1 MGKKGFVLYFDS
13 RECLK
18 LLSQEEKGDLLDA
31 LFDYA
36 QASAEG
42 HLELPDQPAMGLG
55 GRMAFT
61 FLAGIIR
68 RDTIKWLEKH
78 ERYAKAAQD
87 RVRREREERRA
98 SVDRDPFFSAGERR
112 RRREEDQC
120 CDQQGSWRYV
130 D

>member
-1 MGKKGFVLYFDS
+1 MGKKGFVLYFDN

-55 GRMAFT
+55 CQMAFT

-120 CDQQGSWRYV
+120 SDRQGAWRYV

>member
-1 MGKKGFVLYFDS
+1 MEKKGFVLYFDS

-18 LLSQEEKGDLLDA
+18 LLSQKEKGDLLDA

-42 HLELPDQPAMGLG
+42 GLDLPDQAGMSPGC
-55 GRMAFT
+55 RMAFI

-87 RVRREREERRA
+87 RVRREREERRG
-98 SVDRDPFFSAGERR
+98 STDRDPFLSAGERR
-112 RRREEDQC
+112 RRQEEDRC
-120 CDQQGSWRYV
+120 CDRQGAWRHV

>member
-36 QASAEG
+36 QTAAEG
-42 HLELPDQPAMGLG
+42 RLELPDQPAMGLG
-55 GRMAFT
+55 CRMAFT

-68 RDTIKWLEKH
+68 RDTVKWLEKH

-87 RVRREREERRA
+87 RVRREREDRRV

-112 RRREEDQC
+112 RRQEDQC
-120 CDQQGSWRYV
+120 CDRQGAWRYV